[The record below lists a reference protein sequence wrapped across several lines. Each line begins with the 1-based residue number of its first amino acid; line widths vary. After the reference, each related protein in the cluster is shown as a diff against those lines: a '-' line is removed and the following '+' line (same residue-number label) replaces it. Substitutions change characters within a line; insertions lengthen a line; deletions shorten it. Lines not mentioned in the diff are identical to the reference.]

1 LTERER
7 PRSLRW
13 AATIV
18 ILQSSAELAY
28 VAGRGELT
36 PGLRIGLMGVLALQL
51 LFIRGAWRLS
61 AGSVL
66 GLLAFEAMAV
76 VAAIGG
82 DGAFAI
88 RGALAVS
95 ALAVMVL
102 LLMSISAFPSPDLPK
117 IT

>member
-1 LTERER
+1 MTEPER
-7 PRSLRW
+7 PRSLRL

-18 ILQSSAELAY
+18 VVQTSAELVY
-28 VAGRGELT
+28 VARRSELT
-36 PGLRIGLMGVLALQL
+36 PGLRIGLMGVLALQF
-51 LFIRGAWRLS
+51 LFIHGAWRLS

-66 GLLAFEAMAV
+66 ALLAFEAMAI

-82 DGAFAI
+82 DGALEI

-95 ALAVMVL
+95 ALTVMVL